1 MYYKSLSRFKV
12 YLFKFHSNQTIL
24 SSQDSDNLLVIVR
37 AIEKESERER
47 ERMRNRREKER

>member
-24 SSQDSDNLLVIVR
+24 SSQDSN
-37 AIEKESERER
+37 KERERERER

>member
-24 SSQDSDNLLVIVR
+24 SSQVSDNLLVIVR
-37 AIEKESERER
+37 EKEKERKKERER
-47 ERMRNRREKER
+47 YIQSD